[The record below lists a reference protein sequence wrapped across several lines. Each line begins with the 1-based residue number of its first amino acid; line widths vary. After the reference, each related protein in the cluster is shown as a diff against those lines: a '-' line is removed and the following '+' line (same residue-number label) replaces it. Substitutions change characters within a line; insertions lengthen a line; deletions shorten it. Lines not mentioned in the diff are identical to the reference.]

1 MARPTLQRNRKW
13 ARLVRALGGDE
24 VLARGSLELMW
35 EVAYENGDEY
45 LGDGEDVELAAKWRG
60 EPGKLLQAL
69 LTAGGEGEAGFIEEV
84 SGRPGRYQVHDLW
97 DHAPDFVRKR
107 RQRESERRTK
117 GAKLR
122 RAADADRSSSGQGP
136 DDDGRSAP
144 SGRTRARALAPTQEE
159 SSSLRSEGAPPAA
172 SPAEQPS
179 QDAQGPGEEAHH
191 DRREA
196 AREAS
201 GAGGGAKTAPSSAAG
216 KSEFALAV
224 EHWFTAWE
232 RAGRGKHARLTEA
245 EGKQLKTLLGE
256 LGLAE
261 TTARMDRAL
270 ADRWFLEHGDLLAFV
285 KQRNKFAKP
294 GAPANAREAAARREE
309 LVARREAAIVREA
322 STCEAAAATLRVLAT
337 RIRPDLFDRWLA
349 DLRGELRGQVLE
361 FTAPDAYAAAF
372 VADQYQDLLVQ
383 AARAAN
389 GDGLHVQ
396 VIGPRGAAGAEA

>member
-1 MARPTLQRNRKW
+1 MAGLPWYHLWTDFPVHPKTLALCAALRDDNAGMYVIRLFSHCANHALDGILQGGIVEGAAGWRKK
-13 ARLVRALGGDE
+13 RGAL
-24 VLARGSLELMW
+24 
-35 EVAYENGDEY
+35 
-45 LGDGEDVELAAKWRG
+45 LAALVASGVLEARDGDRFEVHGWVERNGARIRKAIADAAKPRGNRPRPSTVPRGTDAGPERDDGGKRAGPPREVRG
-60 EPGKLLQAL
+60 EMG
-69 LTAGGEGEAGFIEEV
+69 
-84 SGRPGRYQVHDLW
+84 D
-97 DHAPDFVRKR
+97 
-107 RQRESERRTK
+107 REKT
-117 GAKLR
+117 
-122 RAADADRSSSGQGP
+122 
-136 DDDGRSAP
+136 
-144 SGRTRARALAPTQEE
+144 

-172 SPAEQPS
+172 PP
-179 QDAQGPGEEAHH
+179 DAAG
-191 DRREA
+191 
-196 AREAS
+196 S
-201 GAGGGAKTAPSSAAG
+201 GAGGGERPASPPPAASPPAP
-216 KSEFALAV
+216 KSDFAIAV

-294 GAPANAREAAARREE
+294 GAPANAREAAQRRED

-337 RIRPDLFDRWLA
+337 KIRPDLFDKWLA

>member
-1 MARPTLQRNRKW
+1 M
-13 ARLVRALGGDE
+13 
-24 VLARGSLELMW
+24 
-35 EVAYENGDEY
+35 
-45 LGDGEDVELAAKWRG
+45 
-60 EPGKLLQAL
+60 
-69 LTAGGEGEAGFIEEV
+69 GEGE
-84 SGRPGRYQVHDLW
+84 
-97 DHAPDFVRKR
+97 K
-107 RQRESERRTK
+107 T
-117 GAKLR
+117 
-122 RAADADRSSSGQGP
+122 
-136 DDDGRSAP
+136 
-144 SGRTRARALAPTQEE
+144 

-172 SPAEQPS
+172 PPAE
-179 QDAQGPGEEAHH
+179 AG
-191 DRREA
+191 
-196 AREAS
+196 S
-201 GAGGGAKTAPSSAAG
+201 GAGGGERPASPPPAASPSAP

-256 LGLAE
+256 LGLPE

-294 GAPANAREAAARREE
+294 GAPATAREAAAQRDE
-309 LVARREAAIVREA
+309 LVARREAAIAREA
-322 STCEAAAATLRVLAT
+322 ATCEAAAATMRALAT
-337 RIRPDLFDRWLA
+337 RVRPDLFDRWIA
-349 DLRGELRGQVLE
+349 PLRGALQGQVLVLE
-361 FTAPDAYAAAF
+361 AASPHDALF